1 MQEAPTTSHTWTEL
15 VGYGLATITTSIAVL
30 NAWKNRKKPTAEIHE
45 SEARTELARA
55 QATQTVAQ
63 TLQTIS
69 VQLKEARESI
79 QALETKLDRRLE
91 EIALLELQVQRARAA
106 GFLAERLPH
115 SPNPAA

>member
-1 MQEAPTTSHTWTEL
+1 MQTTSATSHTWTEFT
-15 VGYGLATITTSIAVL
+15 GYVVAIITASAAGLT
-30 NAWKNRKKPTAEIHE
+30 AWKNRKKPAAEVHE

-69 VQLKEARESI
+69 SQLKEARESI
-79 QALETKLDRRLE
+79 QTLETKLDRRLE
-91 EIALLELQVQRARAA
+91 EIALLELQVQRARAQ
-106 GFLAERLPH
+106 GFLTERSPH